1 MTHFSGFPQLS
12 DTNPAINDIP
22 ALMSAPSIRRQTFNI
37 PKAEDILQLNGDE
50 QIIKYIHKKFRSPVS
65 SPGSDS
71 SISRPMIKKVNISSP
86 APAPSSAPCSV
97 IQQRR
102 SVIVRRGDT
111 PTTPA
116 ITPETTTIEIEFEN
130 IKSEDEEFDEYGEN
144 NVVKLSLNVVEL
156 ENLFTHEERKYFSH
170 SLNQFVGS
178 WKAIDFGEQFMNMYV
193 SFCQNKGMLPI
204 KFISF
209 ISCALR

>member
-1 MTHFSGFPQLS
+1 MS
-12 DTNPAINDIP
+12 DTNPPINGIP
-22 ALMSAPSIRRQTFNI
+22 ALMSSPSLRRQPFNI
-37 PKAEDILQLNGDE
+37 PKVEDPPKLSGDE

-71 SISRPMIKKVNISSP
+71 SGSRPMIKKVNISSA
-86 APAPSSAPCSV
+86 APVPSSTPCSV

-111 PTTPA
+111 SATPA
-116 ITPETTTIEIEFEN
+116 IPAETTTIEIEFEN
-130 IKSEDEEFDEYGEN
+130 IKSEDEDFGDYGEN
-144 NVVKLSLNVVEL
+144 NVVKLSLNVAEL

-170 SLNQFVGS
+170 SLSQFVGA

>member
-1 MTHFSGFPQLS
+1 MSE
-12 DTNPAINDIP
+12 TNPPIPNMP
-22 ALMSAPSIRRQTFNI
+22 ALMSAPSIRRQSFNA
-37 PKAEDILQLNGDE
+37 PRVADPPQLSGDE
-50 QIIKYIHKKFRSPVS
+50 QIIKYIHKKFSSPAS
-65 SPGSDS
+65 SPGSDKS
-71 SISRPMIKKVNISSP
+71 DSMIIKKVNISSP
-86 APAPSSAPCSV
+86 APLSSTPCSV

-111 PTTPA
+111 PA
-116 ITPETTTIEIEFEN
+116 IPPSPPETTTIEIEFEN
-130 IKSEDEEFDEYGEN
+130 IKCEDEDYEDYGEN

-170 SLNQFVGS
+170 SLGQFVGS
-178 WKAIDFGEQFMNMYV
+178 WQSIHFGEQFMNMYV
-193 SFCQNKGMLPI
+193 SFCQNKGMLPF